1 MNTVTI
7 RQILVVVTIFPTLLL
22 SGCLA
27 KDKPDAGFVGNR
39 PPVQNS
45 PPTISGNPQT
55 AVMMGNSYSFT
66 PTASDPDGDT
76 LTFSIQNQPSWSSF
90 NTATGNLSGQ
100 PSLADVGVFTQIV
113 ISVSDGIETA
123 SIPGYSITVSQAQ
136 LGSMTLS
143 WTPPTANTDGTA
155 LTNLAGYRLYY
166 GLVEGSY
173 PNMIDINTA
182 GISTFVVENLVP
194 DTYYVV
200 ATSINTMGV
209 ESSYSNVALKIVQ

>member
-7 RQILVVVTIFPTLLL
+7 RQVLVVVTIFPSLLL
-22 SGCLA
+22 TGCLA
-27 KDKPDAGFVGNR
+27 KDKPDAGFVGTE
-39 PPVQNS
+39 PPAQNS
-45 PPTISGNPQT
+45 PPTISGSPQA
-55 AVMMGNSYSFT
+55 AVMMGVNYSFT

-90 NTATGNLSGQ
+90 NTATGELAGQ

-143 WTPPTANTDGTA
+143 WTPPTTNTDGTA
-155 LTNLAGYRLYY
+155 LTNLAGYRIYY
-166 GLVEGSY
+166 GSSEGTY
-173 PNMIDINTA
+173 PSMIDINTA
-182 GISTFVVENLVP
+182 GLSTIVVENLIP

-200 ATSINTMGV
+200 ATSINAMGI
-209 ESSYSNVALKIVQ
+209 ESSYSNVAIKIVQ